1 MVAALPRFVLR
12 LTGKGNHRYGVNSLT
27 VILIGAAVF
36 LLDFVTKQ
44 IILRSLAPDQ
54 TIPVIKG
61 FFHITF
67 VRNPGAAFGLLPN
80 QTSLFIVITLIVI
93 AAILFYTGRLGNQR
107 GILPLGLGLQLGGA
121 VGNLVDRVQTGSVID
136 FFELRPLP
144 VFNVADVAI
153 VTGVGLFILYL
164 MIDTYRE
171 RKEGSET

>member
-1 MVAALPRFVLR
+1 
-12 LTGKGNHRYGVNSLT
+12 VNSLT

-44 IILRSLAPDQ
+44 IILRSMAPDQ

-80 QTSLFIVITLIVI
+80 QTSLFIIITLIVI
-93 AAILFYTGRLGNQR
+93 AAILFYTGRFGHQR

-121 VGNLVDRVQTGSVID
+121 VGNLLDRIQTGSVID
-136 FFELRPLP
+136 FFEIRPLP

-153 VTGVGLFILYL
+153 VSGVGLFILYL
-164 MIDTYRE
+164 VIDTYRE
-171 RKEGSET
+171 RKEGSDT